1 MFLSIIDPC
10 RERPINLLPGP
21 CPTRYEGRVEGDP
34 GNEVESPILETR
46 EFWKRVLRL
55 DWTEN
60 SMKHTLSRVWCFAWR
75 SLGVRLSCINS
86 FCLLLSSS
94 RNDLQV
100 LSFILSL
107 LVCLLF
113 LQVYRGIFTVGVRL
127 LVTLMRK
134 PRSHF
139 SGACCVTFNPCQ
151 RMNTQT
157 TFAMT
162 DWLSCSTYLRNA
174 RWGVTAHRCP
184 TSFLV
189 FHQQVA

>member
-10 RERPINLLPGP
+10 RERPINLLPRTLSYSPRGP
-21 CPTRYEGRVEGDP
+21 SRRGPWERGW
-34 GNEVESPILETR
+34 ETYFR
-46 EFWKRVLRL
+46 NWRILRL

-75 SLGVRLSCINS
+75 SLGVHLSCINC
-86 FCLLLSSS
+86 FCLLLSSG

-107 LVCLLF
+107 LACSYVCLLF

-184 TSFLV
+184 TGFLV
-189 FHQQVA
+189 FHQ